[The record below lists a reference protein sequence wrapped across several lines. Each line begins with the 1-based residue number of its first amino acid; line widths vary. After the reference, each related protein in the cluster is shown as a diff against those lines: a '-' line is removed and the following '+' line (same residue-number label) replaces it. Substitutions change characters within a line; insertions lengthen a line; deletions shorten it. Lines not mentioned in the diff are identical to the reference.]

1 MDVAPALAKEELPL
15 KSAVVKVVDVATENG
30 VISAGAPDVSE
41 DVSNPEFDTEDG
53 DSGASGDSEDS
64 DDNWETESL
73 YEDSLQF
80 VRDDQLHDGKG
91 NSFSF
96 SLSFFLEFFLSF
108 CFLGPN
114 APLTGV
120 LFPGNQS
127 TD

>member
-1 MDVAPALAKEELPL
+1 MLAKEELPL

-91 NSFSF
+91 NC
-96 SLSFFLEFFLSF
+96 FFFI
-108 CFLGPN
+108 
-114 APLTGV
+114 V
-120 LFPGNQS
+120 LFFRVFFVFLFFGAKCAL
-127 TD
+127 